1 VDKVNLSND
10 IKKIMNNK
18 NFFNV
23 LVFLLVAVFLWL
35 ATSSFGNDGL
45 KNSSNKDLIPS
56 GAEEVA
62 SSGEVKSKEVL
73 EYEEA
78 QKEELKQMLSKM
90 EGVGS
95 VEVMMYFE
103 SGEVKVPAVND
114 TTQVSETKEDDGEG
128 GTRTNSQQTNGSTVV
143 MSSNNNNNE
152 PFILKTYKPQITGI
166 FIVAEGATNSKVR
179 YDVQVAVA
187 SLYNLSLDKVKVY
200 PMGS

>member
-1 VDKVNLSND
+1 MNKVNLSND

-23 LVFLLVAVFLWL
+23 LVFLLVVVFLWL
-35 ATSSFGNDGL
+35 ATSSFGNDEL
-45 KNSSNKDLIPS
+45 KNSSNKDLVPS

-78 QKEELKQMLSKM
+78 QKEELKQMLNKM
-90 EGVGS
+90 EGVGA

-103 SGEVKVPAVND
+103 SGEVKVPAVNES
-114 TTQVSETKEDDGEG
+114 TQVSETKEDDGEG
-128 GTRTNSQQTNGSTVV
+128 GTRVNTQQTDGSTVV
-143 MSSNNNNNE
+143 MSSNNSNNE

-166 FIVAEGATNSKVR
+166 FIVAEGATSSKIR

>member
-1 VDKVNLSND
+1 MDKVNLSND

>member
-1 VDKVNLSND
+1 MDKVNLSND

-23 LVFLLVAVFLWL
+23 LIFLLVAVFLWL
-35 ATSSFGNDGL
+35 ATSSFGDDGL
-45 KNSSNKDLIPS
+45 KNSSNKDLVQS
-56 GAEEVA
+56 GAEEV
-62 SSGEVKSKEVL
+62 SLTGEIKSKEVL

-90 EGVGS
+90 DGVGT
-95 VEVMMYFE
+95 VEVMISFE
-103 SGEVKVPAVND
+103 SGEVKVPAVNN
-114 TTQVSETKEDDGEG
+114 TTQVAETKEDDGEG
-128 GTRTNSQQTNGSTVV
+128 GTRVNTQQTDGSTIV
-143 MSSNNNNNE
+143 MKTENNTNE
-152 PFILKTYKPQITGI
+152 PYILKTYKPQINGI
-166 FIVAEGATNSKVR
+166 LIVAEGATSSKVR